1 MPQLTPA
8 PATLA
13 ARVRAA
19 GLPLLTDRAEPAARL
34 AARAYER
41 ARAAL
46 VIARAD
52 AAMDL
57 PADLGAAEHRLAAA
71 EARAVAAL
79 RASPRLRRV
88 AARLA
93 SGRGWPVAEVEAAL
107 ARANL
112 NPHAAARALER
123 ADRRGGGYL
132 DSPLSPLPSTYTGPA
147 FDLEA
152 PWAGTLLVGEP

>member
-88 AARLA
+88 AAQLA
-93 SGRGWPVAEVEAAL
+93 SGRPQPVAEVEAAL

-112 NPHAAARALER
+112 NPRAAARALER
-123 ADRRGGGYL
+123 AD
-132 DSPLSPLPSTYTGPA
+132 
-147 FDLEA
+147 LEA
-152 PWAGTLLVGEP
+152 RKREVSGAPVVGEWAGTLLVGEP